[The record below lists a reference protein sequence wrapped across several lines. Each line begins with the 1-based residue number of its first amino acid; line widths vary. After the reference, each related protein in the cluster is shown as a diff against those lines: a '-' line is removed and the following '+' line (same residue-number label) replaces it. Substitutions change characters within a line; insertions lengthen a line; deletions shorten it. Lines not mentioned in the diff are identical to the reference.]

1 MFASKEPSG
10 IIVAGCGRFGCFL
23 AEQLNIA
30 DENVSIIDVNCE
42 AFSKCS
48 PDFTGLMLEGD
59 ASNIEVLR
67 QAGISHVRAVISA
80 TDNDNI
86 NLMIAQI
93 AREIYEV
100 STVIAVVDDSKFL
113 SAEDDFDFSIL
124 CPAMVM
130 TKEIVNNLKVK
141 EVKK

>member
-10 IIVAGCGRFGCFL
+10 IIVAGYGRFGCLL

-30 DENVSIIDVNCE
+30 DENVSIIDVSCE
-42 AFSKCS
+42 ALSKCS
-48 PDFTGLMLEGD
+48 PEFTGLMIEGD
-59 ASNIEVLR
+59 ASNIEILR

-93 AREIYEV
+93 AKEIYEV
-100 STVIAVVDDSKFL
+100 PTVIAVVKDSNIL
-113 SAEDDFDFSIL
+113 SAKDEFDFLLL

-130 TKEIVNNLKVK
+130 TQEVIKHISTKEG
-141 EVKK
+141 

>member
-10 IIVAGCGRFGCFL
+10 IIIAGCGRFGCFL
-23 AEQLNIA
+23 AEQLNLA
-30 DENVSIIDVNCE
+30 DENVIIIDVNCE
-42 AFSKCS
+42 SFSKCS
-48 PDFTGLMLEGD
+48 DDFTGLQFEGD
-59 ASNIEVLR
+59 ASNIEILR

-100 STVIAVVDDSKFL
+100 PTVIAVVDDTNFL
-113 SAEDDFDFSIL
+113 SAKDDFDFSLL
-124 CPAMVM
+124 CPAIVM
-130 TKEIVNNLKVK
+130 TQEILNNLKMKVG
-141 EVKK
+141 

>member
-1 MFASKEPSG
+1 MFASKEPTG
-10 IIVAGCGRFGCFL
+10 IIVAGCGRFGCYL

-42 AFSKCS
+42 SFSKCS
-48 PDFTGLMLEGD
+48 SDFTGLMVEGD
-59 ASNIEVLR
+59 ASNIEILR

-93 AREIYEV
+93 AKVIYGV
-100 STVIAVVDDSKFL
+100 PIVIAIVDDSNLLVEKN
-113 SAEDDFDFSIL
+113 DFDFSLL

-130 TKEIVNNLKVK
+130 TREIISNLNV
-141 EVKK
+141 EEG